1 MKNTI
6 KFMIGLLAI
15 GLVSCEP
22 EFENA
27 VTDEGFY
34 DAGDADFSNYVSL
47 GNSLTAGYADGALYR
62 SGQEDSYPNIMAEQF
77 GFVGGGDF
85 TQPLTSDNLGGL
97 LLGGQQILGNRL
109 VLSADE
115 NGNPFP
121 TPLDGTPTTDVT
133 TSEAGPFNNMGV
145 PGAKSYHLVTPG
157 YGSVAGVANGTA
169 NPWYARFATSESS
182 TVLADAA
189 SLNPTFF
196 SLWIGNNDILG
207 YATSGGSGVDQTG
220 NLDPSTYGGNDITD
234 PNVFAAAYSAQVD
247 ALVAGGAKGVLL
259 NIPDVTSIP
268 YFTTVPPRSIP
279 LDAATADLLNGGF
292 AAYNGGLAAAQA
304 FGLISA
310 EEVTNRT
317 ITFVEGLNAVTM
329 EDEYLTN
336 LSSLGL
342 PSWRQATM
350 NDKIVLPAIG
360 LIGTTVDGNP
370 TQINGVSVPLADGIV
385 LSYDEIAETQART
398 VQFNAT
404 IETITAQQGWAL
416 YDAYGILNQAVTQG
430 VAFDDYVM
438 TTDLVFG
445 GFFSL
450 DGVHTT
456 ARGSALIA
464 NGMMEAIDAHYGS
477 NLSDAAVKAGD
488 YPTNYSPN
496 LR

>member
-1 MKNTI
+1 MKLKNLKYLFLSMTLI
-6 KFMIGLLAI
+6 VFN
-15 GLVSCEP
+15 SCE
-22 EFENA
+22 EDD
-27 VTDEGFY
+27 DETVMMVQEMVEIRSGN
-34 DAGDADFSNYVSL
+34 ADFDKFVSI
-47 GNSLTAGYADGALYR
+47 GASITAGYTDGALFFEGQR
-62 SGQEDSYPNIMAEQF
+62 SSYPNIMAGVMSLSQDNT
-77 GFVGGGDF
+77 VASNY
-85 TQPLTSDNLGGL
+85 TQPYMNDNIGGL
-97 LLGGQQILGNRL
+97 LLGGNQIVGPRLFFNGAGPQSLGDL
-109 VLSADE
+109 GA
-115 NGNPFP
+115 
-121 TPLDGTPTTDVT
+121 TPTTELMNSV
-133 TSEAGPFNNMGV
+133 AGPYSNMAV
-145 PGAKSYHLVTPG
+145 PGAQAIHMIAPG
-157 YGSVAGVANGTA
+157 YGNLAGVATGTA
-169 NPWYARFATSESS
+169 NPYAVRVMSS
-182 TVLADAA
+182 PGSSIIQDVLAQ
-189 SLNPTFF
+189 SPTFV
-196 SLWIGNNDILG
+196 SVWSGGNDALG
-207 YATSGGSGVDQTG
+207 YATSGGAGTLTSSADFEFAFG
-220 NLDPSTYGGNDITD
+220 STM
-234 PNVFAAAYSAQVD
+234 AALAQVP
-247 ALVAGGAKGVLL
+247 GGVVS
-259 NIPDVTSIP
+259 NIPDVTAIAYLNTIP
-268 YFTTVPPRSIP
+268 YNAVP

-317 ITFVEGLNAVTM
+317 IIFVEGLNAVTM

-350 NDKIVLPAIG
+350 NDKIILPAIG

-385 LSYDEIAETQART
+385 LSSDEIAEAQARI

-477 NLSDAAVKAGD
+477 NLSDAAAKAAD